1 MDAVSTE
8 PQQFVTRSQAK
19 TSVKTFVT
27 NVTAPPTPEPQQIA
41 QPVAQLQTSGT
52 SSNLAQ
58 TAENPTAN
66 NLIF

>member
-41 QPVAQLQTSGT
+41 QLQTSGT

-58 TAENPTAN
+58 TAEKPTAN

>member
-19 TSVKTFVT
+19 TSVKTFVA
-27 NVTAPPTPEPQQIA
+27 NVTAPPTPEPQQVA
-41 QPVAQLQTSGT
+41 QPQTLAT
-52 SSNLAQ
+52 SSNPVQ
-58 TAENPTAN
+58 TVNKPLSS